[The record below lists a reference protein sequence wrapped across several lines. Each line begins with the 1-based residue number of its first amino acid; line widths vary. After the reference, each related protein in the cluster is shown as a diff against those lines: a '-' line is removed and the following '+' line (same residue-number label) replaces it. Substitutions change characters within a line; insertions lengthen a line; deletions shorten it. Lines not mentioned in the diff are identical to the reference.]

1 MTRRLFYLVM
11 GCLAFIMT
19 LHFGTALS
27 DFIFQTL
34 ALL

>member
-1 MTRRLFYLVM
+1 MAKRLFYLVM

-19 LHFGTALS
+19 IYFGTALS
-27 DFIFQTL
+27 DLVFQSL